1 MRDAENHSDTAS
13 QQPPVRGFVPAFA
26 VHVFTATGAGFGFAA
41 LLAATRGTWV
51 WMFIWLGAALI
62 VDGVDGSLA
71 RRFRVNELAP
81 RWSGATLDLVVDFVT
96 YVFVP
101 AYAITVGGF
110 LPDMLAIPLGALIVV
125 TAALYFADGDMK
137 LAGNYFH
144 GFPTLW
150 NAVAF
155 YFFVLRPGPL
165 VCAAIIVVLA
175 GLTFAPIRF
184 VHPVRVVRLRPLT
197 IGVLVLWAVLA
208 ALALLYNF
216 ACPAWISIG
225 LGVTGVYVVA
235 IGSITHLMPSAE
247 N

>member
-1 MRDAENHSDTAS
+1 M
-13 QQPPVRGFVPAFA
+13 
-26 VHVFTATGAGFGFAA
+26 
-41 LLAATRGTWV
+41 LAATRGAWV

-62 VDGVDGSLA
+62 IDGVDGSLA
-71 RRFRVNELAP
+71 RRFRVSELAP

-110 LPDMLAIPLGALIVV
+110 MPDMLAIPLGALIVV

-155 YFFVLRPGPL
+155 YLFVLQPPPFL
-165 VCAAIIVVLA
+165 CVAIIVVLA
-175 GLTFAPIRF
+175 ALTFAPIRF

-197 IGVLVLWAVLA
+197 IAVVVLWAVLA
-208 ALALLYNF
+208 ILVLVYNF
-216 ACPAWISIG
+216 ACPAWLSIG
-225 LGVTGVYVVA
+225 LVVTGIYLVA
-235 IGSITHLMPSAE
+235 IGSITHLMPPAE

>member
-1 MRDAENHSDTAS
+1 MRDAESHSDTAS
-13 QQPPVRGFVPAFA
+13 QPSPVRGFLPAFA

-41 LLAATRGTWV
+41 MLAATRGAWV

-71 RRFRVNELAP
+71 RRFRVSELAP

-110 LPDMLAIPLGALIVV
+110 MPDMLAIPLGALIVV

-155 YFFVLRPGPL
+155 YLFVLQPPPFL
-165 VCAAIIVVLA
+165 CAAIIVVLA
-175 GLTFAPIRF
+175 ALTFAPIRF

-197 IGVLVLWAVLA
+197 IAVVVLWGVLAILVLV
-208 ALALLYNF
+208 YNF
-216 ACPAWISIG
+216 ACPAWLSIG
-225 LGVTGVYVVA
+225 LVVTGIYLVA
-235 IGSITHLMPSAE
+235 IGSITHLMPPAE